1 MRERIEFRSY
11 YCYGSFGGVGWRVS
25 GCVAGMSMFMMMVM
39 LTVMKV
45 NSHDVHDDPHAHAHV
60 HDDGDVH
67 AHDVHAHDVHAH
79 DDGDAHGG
87 EGYDHAVDDD
97 HLRIRLHL

>member
-1 MRERIEFRSY
+1 
-11 YCYGSFGGVGWRVS
+11 
-25 GCVAGMSMFMMMVM
+25 MMVM

-45 NSHDVHDDPHAHAHV
+45 NSHDVHDDAHAHV

>member
-1 MRERIEFRSY
+1 
-11 YCYGSFGGVGWRVS
+11 
-25 GCVAGMSMFMMMVM
+25 MFMMMVM

-45 NSHDVHDDPHAHAHV
+45 NSHDVHDDAHAHAHV
-60 HDDGDVH
+60 HDDGDVHAHDVHAHDVH

>member
-1 MRERIEFRSY
+1 
-11 YCYGSFGGVGWRVS
+11 
-25 GCVAGMSMFMMMVM
+25 MFMMMVM

-67 AHDVHAHDVHAH
+67 AHD
-79 DDGDAHGG
+79 DGDAHGG